1 MAFMAH
7 VISPLALGVLIDKRR
22 ESHRHHQSMNIHHLE
37 LFYYVARF
45 EGISE
50 AVRNIPYGIQQPA
63 VSVQILQLEEDLG
76 TKLFNRRPFQLT
88 PAGTKLYAFIQPFFS
103 GVELVGEEIR
113 GKAGQF
119 IRFGAP
125 NTALRTHCL
134 TLLKAMRQKIPH
146 LRFTLHDAIEPELL
160 ALLDKDEIDLAVTN
174 LPEKLPVGMSAE
186 PLVKLPLV
194 LLVPEGHK
202 LKSAADLWKRD
213 KIEEPLISL
222 PPVESI
228 TRHFQQGLTRLG
240 VDWLAT
246 IMVNSVDLIEIY
258 VANGFGLGLSVAIPG
273 VKALP
278 GLRRVPLD
286 GFDPVVVGALW
297 RGRPTPLIKAFID
310 EMKLR
315 ANSL

>member
-1 MAFMAH
+1 
-7 VISPLALGVLIDKRR
+7 
-22 ESHRHHQSMNIHHLE
+22 MNIHHLE
-37 LFYYVARF
+37 LFYYVARH

-63 VSVQILQLEEDLG
+63 VSFQILQLEEDLG

-88 PAGTKLYAFIQPFFS
+88 PAGAKLYAFIQPFFS
-103 GVELVGEEIR
+103 NVEQMGEEIR

-134 TLLKAMRQKIPH
+134 ALLKSMRKKIPN

-160 ALLDKDEIDLAVTN
+160 GLLDQDEIDLAVTI
-174 LPEKLPVGMSAE
+174 LPPKLPVGMSAE

-194 LLVPEGHK
+194 LLVPEGNK

-222 PPVESI
+222 PPIESI
-228 TRHFQQGLTRLG
+228 ARNFQQGLARLG
-240 VDWLAT
+240 VEWLAT
-246 IMVNSVDLIEIY
+246 VMVNSVDLIEIY
-258 VANGFGLGLSVAIPG
+258 VANGFGLGVTVDIPG
-273 VKALP
+273 VKTHA
-278 GLRRVPLD
+278 GLRRVTLD

-297 RGRPTPLIKAFID
+297 RGKPTPLIKSFVA
-310 EMKLR
+310 EMKVM
-315 ANSL
+315 AVSL

>member
-1 MAFMAH
+1 
-7 VISPLALGVLIDKRR
+7 
-22 ESHRHHQSMNIHHLE
+22 MNIHHLE
-37 LFYYVARF
+37 LFYYVARH

-88 PAGTKLYAFIQPFFS
+88 PAGKKLYAFIQPFFTN
-103 GVELVGEEIR
+103 VEQMGEEIR

-134 TLLKAMRQKIPH
+134 ALLKSMRQKIPN

-160 ALLDKDEIDLAVTN
+160 GLLDQDEIDLAVTV
-174 LPEKLPVGMSAE
+174 LPVKVPVGLSTE
-186 PLVKLPLV
+186 PLLKLPLV
-194 LLVPEGHK
+194 ILAPEGHK

-222 PPVESI
+222 PPIESI
-228 TRHFQQGLTRLG
+228 ARTFQQGLARLG
-240 VDWLAT
+240 VDWPAT
-246 IMVNSVDLIEIY
+246 IVVNSADLIEIY
-258 VANGFGLGLSVAIPG
+258 VASGFGLGVSVAIPG
-273 VKALP
+273 VKIHP
-278 GLRRVPLD
+278 GVRRIPLD

-297 RGRPTPLIKAFID
+297 RGKPTPLIKSFVA
-310 EMKLR
+310 EMKLI
-315 ANSL
+315 ATSL